1 MNSETGQGIYAIKKT
16 NTATERNDILKL
28 LACVFML
35 VDHVGYIFFPGLI
48 FMRAIGRLAFP
59 IFAWQAAK
67 GYEKTS
73 NLKKYMGRLFVFAI
87 VSQIP
92 YIWFSPGKLN
102 IMPTILVGLW
112 VIWLHENGGR
122 YGFLLAAILASTG
135 DIFNLQYG
143 SYGLV
148 MIWIFH
154 IFMRDKGLASLAY
167 AAMSVFF
174 AWSAGWSFSMVFQSL
189 SIFALFLIFKDWK
202 IHMRLNRY
210 FFYFFY
216 PGHIIAILLI
226 QALI

>member
-1 MNSETGQGIYAIKKT
+1 MVKE
-16 NTATERNDILKL
+16 TERNDFLKF
-28 LACVFML
+28 LACVLML

-73 NLKKYMGRLFVFAI
+73 NLKKYMQRLFVFAI

-102 IMPTILVGLW
+102 IIPTILVGLW

-122 YGFLLAAILASTG
+122 YGFLLAALLASTG
-135 DIFNLQYG
+135 DIVNLQYG
-143 SYGLV
+143 SYGLM

-154 IFMRDKGLASLAY
+154 IFKRDKGFTTLAY
-167 AAMSVFF
+167 AGMSVFF
-174 AWSAGWSFSMVFQSL
+174 AWISGWSFSMVFQSL
-189 SIFALFLIFKDWK
+189 SIFALFLIFADWK
-202 IHMRLNRY
+202 IQLHMNRY
-210 FFYFFY
+210 FFYVFY
-216 PGHIIAILLI
+216 PCHIIVILLVKS
-226 QALI
+226 LI